1 MRKLVALLVFVG
13 GPLLLLSRRRQARR
27 DSVSLHYGDGSM
39 VTLEPSSPGFERL
52 ASLAR
57 QAL

>member
-1 MRKLVALLVFVG
+1 MRRLVALLLFVG

-27 DSVSLHYGDGSM
+27 DSVSLHYGDGSI
-39 VTLEPSSPGFERL
+39 VTLDASAPGFERL
-52 ASLAR
+52 VSLAR